1 MTPDQLAA
9 DEHRAAL
16 ALVAAAAGRDHQ
28 AATAILGRGWRTSRR
43 GLIAWHL
50 ARWLAAM
57 LPRLGHD
64 DPAEAARGAIADS
77 IAAEAE
83 AAGGTP

>member
-1 MTPDQLAA
+1 VKPDRL
-9 DEHRAAL
+9 DEYRAAL
-16 ALVAAAAGRDHQ
+16 ALIAAAADHDHQ

-57 LPRLGHD
+57 LPRIGHD
-64 DPAEAARGAIADS
+64 DPAEAAKQAIADS
-77 IAAEAE
+77 IRAEAE
-83 AAGGTP
+83 GTL

>member
-1 MTPDQLAA
+1 MSRAGR
-9 DEHRAAL
+9 DEYRAAL
-16 ALVAAAAGRDHQ
+16 ALIAAAAENDRK

-64 DPAEAARGAIADS
+64 DPAEAARAAIAATLADE
-77 IAAEAE
+77 AAE
-83 AAGGTP
+83 GTP